1 MTRDKKL
8 LIYLMILQNID
19 LKPFTNQ
26 NKIKPGEQDLKYYH
40 QNKRFKD
47 YQ

>member
-1 MTRDKKL
+1 MVMQQL
-8 LIYLMILQNID
+8 D

-26 NKIKPGEQDLKYYH
+26 NKMKQKEQDLKYQH
-40 QNKRFKD
+40 QNKCFKD